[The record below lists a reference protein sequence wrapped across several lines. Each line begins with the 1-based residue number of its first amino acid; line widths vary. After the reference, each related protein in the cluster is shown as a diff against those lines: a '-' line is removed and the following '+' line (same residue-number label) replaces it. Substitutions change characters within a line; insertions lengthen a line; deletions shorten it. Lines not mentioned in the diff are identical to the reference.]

1 MKKINKKSAIIIA
14 IVVLIVCSIIAFL
27 SIRSFL
33 GKSEYEVSFYSDTGT
48 LLAVEKINRNG
59 TPTPPNNPQI
69 QYGKIF
75 QKWDTDFTNVKKD
88 LDVYP
93 ESINFAGKANVF
105 ALPGTYGKHGDTVIL
120 PLSLCGDVCLSGF
133 DISVSYDSN
142 VLELESVFNE
152 DGAVIYNTESKG
164 VVRINYTSVEN
175 TLADVDICSLK
186 FQIIGEVEK
195 TDVAISIESVCANN
209 DDETFFVPETN
220 LINASVYVLPNKG
233 GVLGD

>member
-14 IVVLIVCSIIAFL
+14 IVLIVCSIIVFL

-93 ESINFAGKANVF
+93 ECINFAGKANVF
-105 ALPGTYGKHGDTVIL
+105 ALPGSYGKHGGTVIL

-133 DISVSYDSN
+133 DISVNYDSE

-152 DGAVIYNTESKG
+152 DGSIIYNTETEG
-164 VVRINYTSVEN
+164 VIRINYTSIEN
-175 TLADVDICSLK
+175 TVANVDICSLK
-186 FQIIGEVEK
+186 FQIKGEVEK
-195 TDVAISIESVCANN
+195 TDVSIVIESVCANN
-209 DDETFFVPETN
+209 DDETFYAPETN
-220 LINASVYVLPNKG
+220 LIDAAVYVLPNKG
-233 GVLGD
+233 GVLGG